1 MWCVLCVDCGGWSRW
16 RVCGACAVRCLSC
29 ACAWTCMCVSHVLVA
44 WRLGS
49 GSAQWLVV
57 APPWYVRGCLLA
69 YRTNSVAV
77 CIYVIKYLLASSVLY
92 HHVII
97 LVASAAASS
106 DGLSRGPRV
115 YGPNK
120 YFWSCSVHKVYFHE
134 DVSAQF
140 HRPWHP
146 AGQSSRRSRGA
157 HSFGEEHGRAL
168 LSDFSHRLPLRI
180 VAKSTERCGNFFF
193 VKFFFCDV
201 KWLHVQCT

>member
-1 MWCVLCVDCGGWSRW
+1 
-16 RVCGACAVRCLSC
+16 
-29 ACAWTCMCVSHVLVA
+29 MCVSHVLVA

-49 GSAQWLVV
+49 GSAQRLVV

-92 HHVII
+92 HHVIL

-120 YFWSCSVHKVYFHE
+120 Y
-134 DVSAQF
+134 
-140 HRPWHP
+140 
-146 AGQSSRRSRGA
+146 
-157 HSFGEEHGRAL
+157 L
-168 LSDFSHRLPLRI
+168 
-180 VAKSTERCGNFFF
+180 
-193 VKFFFCDV
+193 
-201 KWLHVQCT
+201 

>member
-1 MWCVLCVDCGGWSRW
+1 MSDRCFSTTGVSCKGCVDYAVWCLLYVDCGGWSRW
-16 RVCGACAVRCLSC
+16 RMCGACAVRCLSF
-29 ACAWTCMCVSHVLVA
+29 ACAWICMCVFRVLVA

-49 GSAQWLVV
+49 GSVPWLVV

-77 CIYVIKYLLASSVLY
+77 CINCIQYVLAWSVLY

-120 YFWSCSVHKVYFHE
+120 HFWFW
-134 DVSAQF
+134 F
-140 HRPWHP
+140 WFWHI
-146 AGQSSRRSRGA
+146 S
-157 HSFGEEHGRAL
+157 L
-168 LSDFSHRLPLRI
+168 YTD
-180 VAKSTERCGNFFF
+180 
-193 VKFFFCDV
+193 
-201 KWLHVQCT
+201 LHI